1 MTITRRALAGGL
13 LLGPVGAVAQP
24 QEPACTHCKARLQTV
39 DALRQRLP
47 AGWQVQM
54 DPEPVLGGE
63 MLTVRAGPAD
73 APPLLLVHG
82 LGQNGFTDWLP
93 VLPTLARQWR
103 VLAVD
108 LPGFGYS
115 SSPDAKLSPTN
126 LARVLK
132 ASLDRH
138 FSGPVS
144 VVGHSMGGAVALRLA
159 SMEPARVSQLVLVDV
174 AGILHRT
181 AFTKH
186 SASLQLPA
194 ESMPEPLREP
204 VARLR
209 DLGNVLIERLF
220 GLPVD
225 PTEVLRAND
234 WLWGRVL
241 RDRNNVNAALA
252 LVDENFSAA
261 VHTLQQPV
269 RLIWGEAD
277 GIAPL
282 RTGELLA
289 RCLPRAQLETLRGV
303 GHVPMAQATSEFMVL
318 LDRALR
324 QPPAPRSPP
333 PLLAG
338 APQDLLLRGEV
349 DRRYSGRYRELRI
362 ERCSGLTLTDV
373 VAERI
378 VVRDSSVRMTGVQVQ
393 GADTALDIGNSEL
406 EATACDLG
414 GRQAIRCDGSRLDL
428 AGVRLVA
435 RAFAVQALRRSRLV
449 ASVSEVRDAM
459 YQGWWHEDRE
469 LESELLNPLA
479 PLRPPAA
486 ASSAKS

>member
-1 MTITRRALAGGL
+1 MTITRRALAGSV
-13 LLGPVGAVAQP
+13 LLGPAAAALAQP
-24 QEPACTHCKARLQTV
+24 QEPDCTHCKARLQSV
-39 DALRQRLP
+39 DGLRQRLP

-54 DPEPVLGGE
+54 DAEPVLGGE

-82 LGQNGFTDWLP
+82 LGQNGFTDWMP

-126 LARVLK
+126 YARVLK

-138 FSGPVS
+138 LPGPVT

-159 SMEPARVSQLVLVDV
+159 ALEPARVSRLVLVDV

-194 ESMPEPLREP
+194 ESMPEPLKEP

-220 GLPVD
+220 GLSVD

-261 VHTLQQPV
+261 VNTLQQPV

-277 GIAPL
+277 NIAPL

-289 RCLPRAQLETLRGV
+289 RRLPRAQLETLRGV

-324 QPPAPRSPP
+324 QPPAPRSEP
-333 PLLAG
+333 PLLAD
-338 APQDLLLRGEV
+338 APPDLLLRGEV
-349 DRRYSGRYRELRI
+349 DRRYSGRYREVRI
-362 ERCSGLTLTDV
+362 ERCSALKLTDV
-373 VAERI
+373 VADRI
-378 VVRDSSVRMTGVQVQ
+378 IVRDST
-393 GADTALDIGNSEL
+393 
-406 EATACDLG
+406 
-414 GRQAIRCDGSRLDL
+414 
-428 AGVRLVA
+428 
-435 RAFAVQALRRSRLV
+435 
-449 ASVSEVRDAM
+449 
-459 YQGWWHEDRE
+459 
-469 LESELLNPLA
+469 
-479 PLRPPAA
+479 
-486 ASSAKS
+486 SA